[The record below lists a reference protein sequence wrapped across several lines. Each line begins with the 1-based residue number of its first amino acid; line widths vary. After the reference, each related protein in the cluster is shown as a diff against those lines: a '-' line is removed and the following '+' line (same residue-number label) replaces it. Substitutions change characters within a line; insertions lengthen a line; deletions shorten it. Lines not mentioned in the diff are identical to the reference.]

1 MKNSMVVLEL
11 LAFTADFFVQ
21 SSARGPMRC
30 SEGSDETAG
39 IYRPEAQGRMR

>member
-1 MKNSMVVLEL
+1 MKKSMFALVL

-21 SSARGPMRC
+21 SSARGPVRC

-39 IYRPEAQGRMR
+39 IFRPEAKGG

>member
-1 MKNSMVVLEL
+1 MKKSLFVLEL
-11 LAFTADFFVQ
+11 LAFNADFFVQ

-39 IYRPEAQGRMR
+39 IFRPKAKGG